1 MPPFWWDVKQLTVLQ
16 YTIHEFQVFGPRE
29 LLQIY
34 VVKIYLHSQ
43 LLAQQQRILTTASR
57 AQQDL
62 ETRIYVDN
70 LDRGIRMTS
79 PKK

>member
-16 YTIHEFQVFGPRE
+16 YAIHEFQVFGPRE
-29 LLQIY
+29 LLQID

-70 LDRGIRMTS
+70 LDRGIRMSS
-79 PKK
+79 PDK